1 MTNAAPS
8 HTQVSEQVFYILLS
22 LSSGSKHGYA
32 ILKEIEA
39 ISDGALRLSTSTLY
53 GALSR
58 LEDQGFIRRVA
69 AKDDATPGLPR
80 KVYELTQKGL
90 KLLNLETERIHRMS
104 RIAQDHLPESAA

>member
-22 LSSGSKHGYA
+22 LASGSKHGYA

-53 GALSR
+53 SALSR
-58 LEDQGFIRRVA
+58 LEDQGFIQRVPA
-69 AKDDATPGLPR
+69 QKDTTPGLPR
-80 KVYELTQKGL
+80 KVYELTPKGL
-90 KLLNLETERIHRMS
+90 KLLNLETERIQRMS
-104 RIAQDHLPESAA
+104 RIAQRYLPESAA